1 MPRGKV
7 VRAPA
12 KKYSTKKYPASR
24 VPRAPARAPARAYAP
39 RALVPAPAKKSSGF
53 LEGLGQKAGGFLGN
67 LASKWLGMGDYEISR
82 NTMLKPS
89 NVPVMHSFDNSIRLT
104 HKEYLQDITATTAFS
119 NQSFSINAGLSGTF
133 PFLSSLAQ
141 NYEKYI
147 IHGLCFTFISNSAN
161 ALNSTNTALGS
172 IIMACDYNALDSS
185 FETKQDA
192 LATTFSVSGKPS
204 DNLTLA
210 VECDP
215 KIIGE
220 VKKFIRSGS
229 ISGVSNASLNNYD
242 WGNFQI
248 MSQGQQATSI
258 VGELHVSY
266 DIELIFPQSSVPRG
280 LNLKIGKFHLNSV
293 SNSNRLGTSQTT
305 SLNTLGVILSDNTI
319 TIPANSYGI
328 YMLEYLIRGDSTAS
342 LAFSLDGDTNLTS
355 ANLLEDGTISAQSN
369 AGNTSTIFWYSKFFK
384 LTDPTISAV
393 WTISSATLPANAVY
407 GDLIITQLN
416 GNLTD

>member
-7 VRAPA
+7 VRAP

-24 VPRAPARAPARAYAP
+24 VPRAPARAPARAYAL
-39 RALVPAPAKKSSGF
+39 RAPAPAKKSSGF

-67 LASKWLGMGDYEISR
+67 LASKWLGMGEYEISQ
-82 NTMLKPS
+82 NSILKPS
-89 NVPVMHSFDNSIRLT
+89 NVPVMHSFDNSVRLT
-104 HKEYLQDITATTAFS
+104 HKEYLQDITATNAFS

-133 PFLSSLAQ
+133 PFLSALAQ

-185 FETKQDA
+185 FQTKQDA

-215 KIIGE
+215 KIVGE
-220 VKKFIRSGS
+220 VKKFVRSGS

-280 LNLKIGKFHLNSV
+280 LNLKVAKFHLNSL
-293 SNSNRLGTSQTT
+293 SNSNMLGGSQTT
-305 SLNTLGVILSDNTI
+305 ILNTLGVVLTSTSI
-319 TIPANSYGI
+319 TMPANSYGL
-328 YMLEYLIRGDSTAS
+328 YNMEYVVLGDNTAS
-342 LAFSLDGDTNLTS
+342 LALTITNTS
-355 ANLLEDGTISAQSN
+355 NVEDVNTFDDSGVNEVGN
-369 AGNTSTIFWYSKFFK
+369 AGTTSVSLIKIYSFK
-384 LTDPTISAV
+384 LTDPTASGVI
-393 WTISSATLPANAVY
+393 TLSSATLPANPTS
-407 GDLIITQLN
+407 GDLMITQIN
-416 GNLTD
+416 GNITG